1 MRLFGMRPLPVVVAV
16 PGVPHLP
23 DLDDQRR
30 LIARA
35 RADSRR
41 WLLRCVVLLVIGAL
55 SVRRGWVIFGVVFF
69 ALALLVLQ
77 LSRSNLKQAAEL
89 EKKLALLE
97 AK

>member
-1 MRLFGMRPLPVVVAV
+1 MRPLPVVPVLPV
-16 PGVPHLP
+16 VPHLP

-35 RADSRR
+35 RRDSRR
-41 WLLRCVVLLVIGAL
+41 WLLRCVLLVVIGAL
-55 SVRRGWVIFGVVFF
+55 SFRRGWIIFGAVFF

-89 EKKLALLE
+89 EKKLSLLE
-97 AK
+97 GK